1 MNANEVLRALEK
13 EYEGDL
19 LSLSDDKRI
28 VNVKYS
34 PGSIP
39 IFSKLEILVVP
50 DKNSLFNQDSDFHL
64 FVFRNFHPMINLLL
78 ASGDTS
84 EETVE
89 EIRQQVADGLFSFV
103 RFKEGYVELLTV
115 AAGNLEKRGV
125 YYYPTLE
132 SRAVPLIDIPEE
144 DEGRF
149 KIYVKNLESVPEM

>member
-1 MNANEVLRALEK
+1 MDANEVLRALEK

-78 ASGDTS
+78 VIGDTS

-103 RFKEGYVELLTV
+103 RFKKGYVELLTV

-132 SRAVPLIDIPEE
+132 SRAVPLIDISGKEE
-144 DEGRF
+144 KFTIHIE
-149 KIYVKNLESVPEM
+149 NLEVIPEL